1 MAHVGVQYST
11 GTAQDLLA
19 TFNLCRSQEWNVD
32 LHEIQRQF
40 EMFPA
45 TFHIATLDG
54 KMIGKRQ

>member
-1 MAHVGVQYST
+1 MADGDVQYST

-45 TFHIATLDG
+45 AFHIATLDD